1 MGWDHVDIGVRG
13 QTASSGHQLSNLFAG
28 INMDLCVCV
37 CVHGMCVYAYVHMW
51 NSQEN
56 DIEMENGV
64 CSLRGT
70 QCAERI

>member
-13 QTASSGHQLSNLFAG
+13 QTAASGHQLSILYAE
-28 INMDLCVCV
+28 INMDLCVYPWRVCV
-37 CVHGMCVYAYVHMW
+37 CVCAYVHVW

-56 DIEMENGV
+56 YTEMENGV
-64 CSLRGT
+64 CSLRYT